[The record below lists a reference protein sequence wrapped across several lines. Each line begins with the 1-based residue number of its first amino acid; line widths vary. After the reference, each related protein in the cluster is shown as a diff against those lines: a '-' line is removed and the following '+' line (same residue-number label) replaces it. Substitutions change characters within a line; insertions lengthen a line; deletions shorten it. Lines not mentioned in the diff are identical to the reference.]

1 MLYTRICTWQV
12 GKSHSRMDVY
22 LFYTRVCMSYERD
35 TWLSHIHSAVL
46 CIRVYV
52 LYTRICMSY
61 VLYVL
66 HTRICA
72 LYAYMNSIRVYVRNM
87 CLIRVNVCHT
97 YAAQV
102 SHIQSAVIRV
112 YVLCTRICALYTY
125 MYFIRAYVLYARIC
139 MYR

>member
-1 MLYTRICTWQV
+1 MAKSHSLGGFVYTRICALYAYIYV
-12 GKSHSRMDVY
+12 I
-22 LFYTRVCMSYERD
+22 C
-35 TWLSHIHSAVL
+35 AV
-46 CIRVYV
+46 
-52 LYTRICMSY
+52 
-61 VLYVL
+61 
-66 HTRICA
+66 CA

-125 MYFIRAYVLYARIC
+125 MYFIRAYVLYTRIC